1 MADNNTTG
9 STAVDI
15 VKADLEGA
23 GLEIG
28 NFYKWRKPSS
38 EEGDFVIL
46 NDLDFRN
53 ECGVSRGYVQ
63 ILVHCKDLRN
73 GNISR
78 KLASNSQ
85 KVYERYLQET
95 LLQGLLNVQS
105 ETIYAPEKVSDGTT
119 YICIR
124 LAVYYTNY

>member
-1 MADNNTTG
+1 MTENTTG
-9 STAVDI
+9 SVAAEI

-23 GLEIG
+23 CLEIG

-38 EEGDFVIL
+38 EEGDFVLL

-73 GNISR
+73 GDISK
-78 KLASNSQ
+78 KLEGNAQ
-85 KVYERYLQET
+85 KVYERYLHET
-95 LLQGLLNVQS
+95 LLQDVLNVQS
-105 ETIYAPEKVSDGTT
+105 ETIYAPEKVSDGTS

>member
-9 STAVDI
+9 SSAVDI
-15 VKADLEGA
+15 VLEDLKGA

-28 NFYKWRKPSS
+28 NYYKWRKPSA
-38 EEGDFVIL
+38 EEGDFVVL

-63 ILVHCKDLRN
+63 VLVHCKDPRN
-73 GNISR
+73 GNISSR
-78 KLASNSQ
+78 LADNSR

-95 LLQGLLNVQS
+95 LLQGLLNVQAES
-105 ETIYAPEKVSDGTT
+105 IFAPEKVSDGTS